1 MSPAFLSAATRDLPF
16 SAVTIDWFHVV
27 QTFTRAVEDVLKLE
41 SRENNMPIG
50 ARWALVRAG
59 ETVRTKEH
67 IAALEEFEKRGME
80 SSKAYL
86 IKEKLRWIRGA
97 DTKRAAAR
105 WRATVF
111 IQKARG
117 ILAGTQDIEPM
128 RKALDTFERYRET
141 IIARWE
147 SMLTNV
153 RLKDLNSLFQA
164 ARTRARGYRNTT
176 TFITMIYLIAA
187 PIKEFLLPL

>member
-1 MSPAFLSAATRDLPF
+1 
-16 SAVTIDWFHVV
+16 
-27 QTFTRAVEDVLKLE
+27 TRAVEDVLKLE

-128 RKALDTFERYRET
+128 RKALDTL
-141 IIARWE
+141 
-147 SMLTNV
+147 LTNV